1 VLRSIIAFIVLLLP
15 VAAQAQGN
23 YAIQP
28 GDVLAVEVAE
38 DNQLSRQVLVLPD
51 GRISFPFAGT
61 VRAAGMTT
69 SQVERAL
76 SSAMAD
82 DFAAPPTVYVSVARI
97 NPAEETDGDTIN
109 VYLMGEVMAPGLKEV
124 KPGTTLLQ
132 ALSQAGGFSKFAATK
147 RVQLRRADPQGGR
160 EHVYRYNYKALTR
173 GAALPGSVVLREGD
187 VILVPERGLFE

>member
-1 VLRSIIAFIVLLLP
+1 MLRIFLVILSLLLP
-15 VAAQAQGN
+15 LQAVAQGS
-23 YAIQP
+23 YLIQP
-28 GDVLAVEVAE
+28 GDVLSVEVIE
-38 DNQLSRQVLVLPD
+38 DGQLNRQVLVLPD
-51 GRISFPFAGT
+51 GRINFPYAGS
-61 VRAAGMTT
+61 VLAAGRTT

-76 SSAMAD
+76 SSSMTD
-82 DFAAPPTVYVSVARI
+82 DFAAPPTVYVSVSQVS
-97 NPAEETDGDTIN
+97 EEQTNVVN
-109 VYLMGEVMAPGLKEV
+109 VYFMGEVMAPGLKEV
-124 KPGTTLLQ
+124 EPGTTLLQ